1 MSDSS
6 ADDFTA
12 IFAPIPNG
20 KVMAALCQLNG
31 LKGRVLETAA
41 GTLSVLDDQAPGA
54 AAKAGEVVSVYAKH
68 LQVLVLDRRD
78 GQLTVDLFQ
87 AGRHMKSLPPGL
99 ALSDAPGVLLSL
111 ASGGQ
116 TMDDLVATHPDK
128 VFEARGSKWSA
139 FWALQKL
146 GREGRKQMAQ
156 RESPQRERP

>member
-1 MSDSS
+1 VSDSS

-31 LKGRVLETAA
+31 LKARVLETAA
-41 GTLSVLDDQAPGA
+41 GTLSVLDDNAPGA
-54 AAKAGEVVSVYAKH
+54 GTKAGEVVSVYAKH

-78 GQLTVDLFQ
+78 GQMTVDMFQ
-87 AGRHMKSLPPGL
+87 AGRHVKSLPPGL

-111 ASGGQ
+111 ATGGQ

-128 VFEARGSKWSA
+128 VFVARGSKWSA
-139 FWALQKL
+139 FWALQRL
-146 GREGRKQMAQ
+146 GREGRRQQTQ
-156 RESPQRERP
+156 RSRQK